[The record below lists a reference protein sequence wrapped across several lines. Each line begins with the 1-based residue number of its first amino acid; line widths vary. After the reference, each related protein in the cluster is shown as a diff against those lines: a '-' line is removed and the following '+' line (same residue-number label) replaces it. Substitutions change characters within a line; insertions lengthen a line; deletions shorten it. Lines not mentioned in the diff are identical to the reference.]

1 MGTPPLPGQPFP
13 MPNHFFH
20 EEFLPDIQSKPLL
33 DDVSSHPTC
42 PTSLLSSAGRKP
54 HSRHLHSKSQATEP
68 SALLQVYWLAS
79 LHIAGG
85 LKLDDLWRF
94 FSTQAESTYD
104 SMIWKGG
111 TNIA

>member
-33 DDVSSHPTC
+33 DDVSSHPACYQC
-42 PTSLLSSAGRKP
+42 PTSLFSSAGSKP
-54 HSRHLHSKSQATEP
+54 HSRQHLHSKSQATEP
-68 SALLQVYWLAS
+68 SALDQVYWLAT

-85 LKLDDLWRF
+85 LKLDDL
-94 FSTQAESTYD
+94 
-104 SMIWKGG
+104 
-111 TNIA
+111 